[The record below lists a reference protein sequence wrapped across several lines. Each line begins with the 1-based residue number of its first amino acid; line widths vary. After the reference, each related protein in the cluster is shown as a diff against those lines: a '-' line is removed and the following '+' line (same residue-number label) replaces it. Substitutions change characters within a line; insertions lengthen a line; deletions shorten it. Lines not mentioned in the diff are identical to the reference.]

1 MAPRDPD
8 DGGGDDPTG
17 EPGTPRVQ
25 AASHLARPGTP
36 GHDGTAPS
44 DQDDNVGEDRPTPAN
59 HLARPGATDG
69 GQHGGHDGGTGR
81 EGGEAGDNPDADA
94 ADTPGH
100 DVTLVGAMANSG
112 SGAGHS
118 VPGGRQH
125 NGVAPAGRH
134 AGRDGAGAHGAA
146 HAPAPGRQ
154 VRPYTYRRPRADR
167 RQLVGVAL
175 AVVLVLGA
183 SLAIVG
189 FTQGST
195 RSPNSGRDTP
205 TTTAPRDGRSS
216 TTEPDGTT
224 GAPTTAGPPDGAP
237 DAEMDTRDT
246 TGEQAGQP
254 EIDRFA
260 ATDQGLGTPC
270 GDYQR
275 RITLVWD
282 STGATSAQLDGQGAP
297 TDAQPPSGQAT
308 ACRDAGPPVTYT
320 LTVSGPGGTTF
331 RTITV

>member
-1 MAPRDPD
+1 MASSDPD
-8 DGGGDDPTG
+8 DGDGDSDGDGDGDSTG
-17 EPGTPRVQ
+17 VPGTAAVQ
-25 AASHLARPGTP
+25 APSHLARPSTP
-36 GHDGTAPS
+36 ASNQHD
-44 DQDDNVGEDRPTPAN
+44 DQDGDAP
-59 HLARPGATDG
+59 PGADSP
-69 GQHGGHDGGTGR
+69 D
-81 EGGEAGDNPDADA
+81 EAA
-94 ADTPGH
+94 H
-100 DVTLVGAMANSG
+100 DVRLAGAMAASSTFGPG
-112 SGAGHS
+112 SGHS
-118 VPGGRQH
+118 VQGAPQH
-125 NGVAPAGRH
+125 KHN
-134 AGRDGAGAHGAA
+134 GAA
-146 HAPAPGRQ
+146 HALGSGRSPGATGERPP